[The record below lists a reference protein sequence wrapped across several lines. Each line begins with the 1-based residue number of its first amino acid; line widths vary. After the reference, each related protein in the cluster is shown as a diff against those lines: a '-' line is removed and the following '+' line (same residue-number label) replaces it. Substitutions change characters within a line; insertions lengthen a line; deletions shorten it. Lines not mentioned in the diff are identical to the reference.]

1 MYIMIQFINTIIS
14 FTSQN
19 LPFSHRQNITQLTIF
34 QPTLL
39 SSSSEFLKF
48 AGRSKKHPETQTHS
62 AQCWN
67 GCVFHSQPHWTW
79 TLVPGWT
86 TSQQCLSAGY
96 IGESYIGWE
105 EQLSRKRNWPCFKKC
120 LYFYYM
126 EKDELHSK
134 KVWEC
139 FLQLLFVN
147 CKPTLKET
155 SKEIDLLLVKTNLS
169 GPL

>member
-34 QPTLL
+34 PPTLL

-105 EQLSRKRNWPCFKKC
+105 EQLSRKQNWPCFKKC
-120 LYFYYM
+120 LFLIYGKRWIAFKKSLRMFPTAFICKLQTYF
-126 EKDELHSK
+126 KRDFKRNWL
-134 KVWEC
+134 
-139 FLQLLFVN
+139 
-147 CKPTLKET
+147 T
-155 SKEIDLLLVKTNLS
+155 S
-169 GPL
+169 G

>member
-1 MYIMIQFINTIIS
+1 MLDSSWMIYMSQSIIITKQLANLSVDFYHIHVYHDTIHQHYHIIHIPK
-14 FTSQN
+14 
-19 LPFSHRQNITQLTIF
+19 PFSHRQNITQLTIF

-120 LYFYYM
+120 LYF
-126 EKDELHSK
+126 
-134 KVWEC
+134 
-139 FLQLLFVN
+139 
-147 CKPTLKET
+147 
-155 SKEIDLLLVKTNLS
+155 
-169 GPL
+169 